1 MRRDWAGPAQT
12 KSRAEKS
19 VGGALLRGEAWG
31 DGCCT
36 RGQAGYNLHVLRA
49 RQDGGL
55 EERGAAPVLGR
66 TICWRE
72 RGGRWRITSGN
83 YRALQLRLR
92 SALSDQLQPSLKPS
106 LDFDL
111 LEGVYSRGKKGN
123 SGRNRGGCK
132 QCKG

>member
-1 MRRDWAGPAQT
+1 MERR
-12 KSRAEKS
+12 
-19 VGGALLRGEAWG
+19 GGMGVAPG
-31 DGCCT
+31 D
-36 RGQAGYNLHVLRA
+36 RLGYNLRVLRA

-66 TICWRE
+66 TTCWRE

-83 YRALQLRLR
+83 YRAPQLRLR

-111 LEGVYSRGKKGN
+111 LEGVYSTGEKRE
-123 SGRNRGGCK
+123 
-132 QCKG
+132 

>member
-36 RGQAGYNLHVLRA
+36 RGQARVQPPCFKG
-49 RQDGGL
+49 QTGWGPGG
-55 EERGAAPVLGR
+55 EGAAPVLGR

-83 YRALQLRLR
+83 YRAPQLRLR

-123 SGRNRGGCK
+123 S
-132 QCKG
+132 

>member
-1 MRRDWAGPAQT
+1 MGVAP
-12 KSRAEKS
+12 
-19 VGGALLRGEAWG
+19 G
-31 DGCCT
+31 D
-36 RGQAGYNLHVLRA
+36 RLGYNLRVLRA

-83 YRALQLRLR
+83 YRAPQLRLR
-92 SALSDQLQPSLKPS
+92 SALSDQLQPSLKSS

-111 LEGVYSRGKKGN
+111 LEGVYSRGKKGIVEEMGGVN
-123 SGRNRGGCK
+123 SA
-132 QCKG
+132 KGDYFELRVV